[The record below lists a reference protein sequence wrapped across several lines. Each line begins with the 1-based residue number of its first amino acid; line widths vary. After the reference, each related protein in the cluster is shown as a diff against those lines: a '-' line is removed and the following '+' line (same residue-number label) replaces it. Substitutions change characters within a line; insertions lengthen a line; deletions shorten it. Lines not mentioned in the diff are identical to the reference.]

1 MSLKN
6 LQKKDLMKIISNF
19 SKKNLVN
26 IIYQKYNMN
35 GGVIND
41 LTQLSISTV
50 LELVSKIGNQIH
62 IIVSFYKNTNNE
74 NCMILYNYTDKKYVN
89 EPVIIDEN
97 DILFKKYIIKHI
109 EVNMSN
115 IDIDIYNKNNI
126 SAFYN
131 NRVNSRKLYNSYEKL
146 FEIKNNENNEYNN
159 NFEERVK
166 KSSLSKYIPS
176 HNFGEKR
183 GKQKKK
189 TVTFN
194 NDKKNNTL
202 SNL

>member
-1 MSLKN
+1 MSLKD

-41 LTQLSISTV
+41 LTKLSIGTV
-50 LELVSKIGNQIH
+50 LELVSRIGNQIH

-97 DILFKKYIIKHI
+97 DILFKKYIIKDI
-109 EVNMSN
+109 KVNMSN
-115 IDIDIYNKNNI
+115 IDTDIYNKNNI
-126 SAFYN
+126 SSFYN
-131 NRVNSRKLYNSYEKL
+131 NLVNSRKLYNSYEKL
-146 FEIKNNENNEYNN
+146 FEIKNNKNNEYNN
-159 NFEERVK
+159 NFEEKVK
-166 KSSLSKYIPS
+166 ESLLSKYIPS
-176 HNFGEKR
+176 PNFVEK
-183 GKQKKK
+183 KEKKEK
-189 TVTFN
+189 KSVTFN
-194 NDKKNNTL
+194 NNKKNNTL
-202 SNL
+202 FN

>member
-6 LQKKDLMKIISNF
+6 LQKKDLIKIISNF

-41 LTQLSISTV
+41 LTKLSIGTV
-50 LELVSKIGNQIH
+50 LELVSRIGNKIH

-89 EPVIIDEN
+89 EPIIIDEN

-159 NFEERVK
+159 NFEERVQR
-166 KSSLSKYIPS
+166 STLSKYIPS
-176 HNFGEKR
+176 PNFGEKKI
-183 GKQKKK
+183 KQKKK

-194 NDKKNNTL
+194 NNKKNNTL
-202 SNL
+202 SN